1 MKFHLLLQQRP
12 YKRWWAVK
20 VRNQES
26 SLTPTENKARTL
38 PGSNLLASAGSAPYS
53 VLTRS
58 RCFSKSQWWK
68 EAFRHCHRLHNGHYG
83 PKSTLSYKANFELL
97 NYSTTIQKT
106 STCDQDTIL
115 PSPTFCWLSYGLHTI
130 KTKQSTGTQSWVR
143 SCKPAQPLPPCHT
156 NQPRLETR
164 EWGLGHNS

>member
-38 PGSNLLASAGSAPYS
+38 PGSNLLASSAGSAPYS

-68 EAFRHCHRLHNGHYG
+68 EAFRHCHRLHIEHYG
-83 PKSTLSYKANFELL
+83 PKSTLS
-97 NYSTTIQKT
+97 
-106 STCDQDTIL
+106 
-115 PSPTFCWLSYGLHTI
+115 WV
-130 KTKQSTGTQSWVR
+130 TKQTLNFWTTAPQSRRLQLVTRIQSSHHLLSADWAMGFAPP
-143 SCKPAQPLPPCHT
+143 KPSSPQAHKAGWGPVSQHSRFLPATPT
-156 NQPRLETR
+156 SP
-164 EWGLGHNS
+164 G